1 MNASSVVVEP
11 AIAIAGRIALPGDKS
26 IAHRAALLAALADGE
41 SEITGFPSSADP
53 LATLSCLRALGV
65 DAEQRDGSLHVRG
78 NGPEGLRAAAG
89 ALDCRNSGTTMRL
102 LAGVL
107 AGRPFG
113 STLTGDASL
122 SRRPMERVA
131 EPLREMGATLELAD
145 GHAPVRIRGGRL
157 RAIEYR
163 LPVASAQVKGAVL
176 LAGLQAEG
184 TTTVI
189 EATPSRDH
197 TERMLGLP
205 VLDLGSERHV
215 TVAGGTP
222 VPAGLRVV
230 PRDFSA
236 AAFFLV
242 AGSVLENATLEMLG
256 VGLNPS
262 RSALLDVLVAMGAD
276 VAISNERERG
286 HEPLAD
292 FRVNAPASGL
302 SGVDIGGALIPNL
315 VDEIP
320 VLAVAAACAIGRTR
334 IRDAGELRHKETDR
348 LAATAAFLAEMGA
361 KVEELKDGLLIEGG
375 RPLRGATVESRGDHR
390 IAMAAA
396 VAALRASSPTTIR
409 DAGCVDVSFPDF
421 WRELD
426 SAGGGGV
433 VSGPR

>member
-1 MNASSVVVEP
+1 MVVEP
-11 AIAIAGRIALPGDKS
+11 AVAIAGRIALPGDKS
-26 IAHRAALLAALADGE
+26 IAHRAMLLAALAEGE
-41 SEITGFPSSADP
+41 SEITGFPPSADP

-65 DAEQRDGSLHVRG
+65 EAEQRDGSLHVDGRG
-78 NGPEGLRAAAG
+78 PGGLRAAAG
-89 ALDCRNSGTTMRL
+89 ALDCGNSGTTMRL

-107 AGRPFG
+107 AGRPFA
-113 STLTGDASL
+113 SRLIGDSSL
-122 SRRPMERVA
+122 SRRPMARVA
-131 EPLREMGATLELAD
+131 EPLREMGATLDLDD
-145 GHAPVRIRGGRL
+145 GHAPMRIRGGRL

-184 TTTVI
+184 ATTVV
-189 EATPSRDH
+189 ETAPSRDH

-205 VLDLGSERHV
+205 VLDLGGERHV
-215 TVAGGTP
+215 SVSGGTP

-262 RSALLDVLVAMGAD
+262 RCALLDVLVAMGAD
-276 VAISNERERG
+276 VAVSNERERG

-292 FRVNAPASGL
+292 LRVNAPASGL
-302 SGVDIGGALIPNL
+302 TGVDVGGALIPNL
-315 VDEIP
+315 IDEIP
-320 VLAVAAACAIGRTR
+320 ILAVAAACAAGRTS

-348 LAATAAFLAEMGA
+348 LAATAAFLREMGA
-361 KVEELKDGLLIEGG
+361 EVAELEDGLVIDGG
-375 RPLRGATVESRGDHR
+375 RPLRGATVESHGDHR

-409 DAGCVDVSFPDF
+409 NADCVDVSFPDF

-426 SAGGGGV
+426 AAGGGGV
-433 VSGPR
+433 VSRSR